1 MRPRGAATIT
11 SAVLLFVTGGDFLGA
26 DAFSF
31 SGDRTEVVLA
41 EGRERTLLEGNA
53 RVVSDAI
60 TLDADEI
67 ELSGTDFRYAETR
80 GNVRVTDAERDLVIT
95 AESLRFDRETE
106 NSQAQGSVM
115 VEDVGNEL
123 LLKGGYL
130 ETRDGGDLIFVQ
142 IAVRVLQ
149 DDLTARAQ
157 FLRYRR
163 DEDILEL
170 SGFPVVFWHGDEY
183 RASRIVLNLETEEI
197 ELQGRVEGSVVVEE
211 DEEAEGA
218 ADDEASAAE
227 EAPRPEDIEGDD
239 GEPVEPSEGEEE
251 VDESTD
257 GDNGAPGPP
266 AEGADDSVEPSSEE

>member
-1 MRPRGAATIT
+1 MLT
-11 SAVLLFVTGGDFLGA
+11 SAVLFLAVGGAFLGA

-106 NSQAQGSVM
+106 NSRAQGSVM

-130 ETRDGGDLIFVQ
+130 ETREGGDLIFVQ

-211 DEEAEGA
+211 DEEGVPDGEEPG
-218 ADDEASAAE
+218 AE
-227 EAPRPEDIEGDD
+227 ETTDPEDAGESDD
-239 GEPVEPSEGEEE
+239 DPGASSEDEGEIG
-251 VDESTD
+251 EST
-257 GDNGAPGPP
+257 GVENRSPEPP
-266 AEGADDSVEPSSEE
+266 AEETETAGSAEPSPEE

>member
-1 MRPRGAATIT
+1 MRRRETTAIA
-11 SAVLLFVTGGDFLGA
+11 SVVLCFIVGGGFAHA

-106 NSQAQGSVM
+106 NSQAQGSVV
-115 VEDVGNEL
+115 VEDAGNEL

-163 DEDILEL
+163 AEEILEL
-170 SGFPVVFWHGDEY
+170 SGFPVVFWRGDEY

-197 ELQGRVEGSVVVEE
+197 ELQGRVEGSVVVED
-211 DEEAEGA
+211 DEEA
-218 ADDEASAAE
+218 ADAEESAANDE
-227 EAPRPEDIEGDD
+227 SELGDAGEDTGESGEA
-239 GEPVEPSEGEEE
+239 SEGEGAI
-251 VDESTD
+251 DESTGGED
-257 GDNGAPGPP
+257 GSP
-266 AEGADDSVEPSSEE
+266 EPSTEGTETDGSAERLSEE